1 MEVRGFGCEPPSQR
15 SPACPSGL
23 GEELQPARGPEVLV
37 PGASGCPQDA
47 GAPGRRGAVR
57 RQGAGGEHHPRAL
70 EAEAPRPRPRAPAG
84 LEEGDRAAPRGR
96 VDRDLRRGSGLGMPT
111 KKFKPTSPGRRFMT
125 VSDFAEVTKS
135 EPEKSLLEP
144 VKKKGGRNNNGRLT
158 TRHQGGGHKRR
169 YRKVDFKRTKDGLP
183 AKVAAIEYDPN
194 RSARIALLHYA
205 DGAKAYILAPAGL
218 RVGQRVESGPGADI
232 RPGNALPL
240 TNIPTGT
247 LVHNV
252 ELKPG
257 KGGQLARSAGSGVQL
272 VAKDGEHGVLRLPS
286 GELRRVL
293 LTCRATVGQVGN
305 TDHANQSSGKA
316 GRSRWLGKRPTVRGS
331 AMNPVDHPH
340 GGGEGKSKGGRH
352 PVTPWGVPT
361 LGKRTRRKHKES
373 DRQIIRQRRRG
384 KEKR

>member
-1 MEVRGFGCEPPSQR
+1 ME
-15 SPACPSGL
+15 L
-23 GEELQPARGPEVLV
+23 KM
-37 PGASGCPQDA
+37 
-47 GAPGRRGAVR
+47 
-57 RQGAGGEHHPRAL
+57 AL
-70 EAEAPRPRPRAPAG
+70 R
-84 LEEGDRAAPRGR
+84 
-96 VDRDLRRGSGLGMPT
+96 
-111 KKFKPTSPGRRFMT
+111 KFKPTSPGRRFMT
-125 VSDFAEVTKS
+125 VSTFEEVTKK
-135 EPEKSLLEP
+135 EPEKSLVAP
-144 VKKKGGRNNNGRLT
+144 VTKKGGRNNTGRIT

-169 YRKVDFKRTKDGLP
+169 YRVVDFKRRKDGVP
-183 AKVAAIEYDPN
+183 ATVAAIEYDPN

-205 DGAKAYILAPAGL
+205 DGAKAYILAPARL
-218 RVGQRVESGPGADI
+218 RVGAKVESGPGADI

-240 TNIPTGT
+240 ANIPTGT

-272 VAKDGEHGVLRLPS
+272 VAKDEGYGVLRLPS
-286 GELRRVL
+286 GEMRRVP

-305 TDHANQSSGKA
+305 VDHENITGGKA
-316 GRSRWLGKRPTVRGS
+316 GRSRWRGKRPSVRGS

-361 LGKRTRRKHKES
+361 LGKRTRSKHKES
-373 DRQIIRQRRRG
+373 DKLIVRGRRRG